1 MHAVKRI
8 AGMRIA
14 ELSRI
19 SRLPVATIKY
29 YLREGLLPQG
39 ELTAA
44 NQADYSALHLHRLRL
59 IRVLTQT
66 GGLSLTATRE
76 VLAAIDDA
84 TLSTHDML
92 STVQRALAPSRA
104 HTADAGEAR
113 AEIDRYLAALHWDAP
128 ADAPGRQVL
137 ADALVALRGLGR
149 DVDATIFD
157 PYARLADDIA
167 RRELETMPDET
178 DRAATV
184 EAMVIG
190 TVIFEA
196 ALTALRRLAHARH
209 SAHRFAPLKP
219 RRSKTGSNLGP
230 GSTTRRR
237 V

>member
-14 ELSRI
+14 ELSRV

-66 GGLSLTATRE
+66 GGLSLAATRE

-104 HTADAGEAR
+104 HT
-113 AEIDRYLAALHWDAP
+113 
-128 ADAPGRQVL
+128 

-209 SAHRFAPLKP
+209 SAHRFAPPKP

>member
-1 MHAVKRI
+1 MHAVKGS
-8 AGMRIA
+8 AGVRMA
-14 ELSRI
+14 ELSRV
-19 SRLPVATIKY
+19 SGLPVATIKY

-44 NQADYSALHLHRLRL
+44 NQAEYADSHLHRLRL

-66 GGLSLTATRE
+66 GGLSLASTRQ

-84 TLSTHDML
+84 ALPTHEML
-92 STVQRALAPSRA
+92 SMVQRAMAPSGA
-104 HTADAGEAR
+104 PTTDAGQAR
-113 AEIDRYLAALHWDAP
+113 AEVDRYLAGLRWDVP

-149 DVDATIFD
+149 DVDATVFD

-167 RRELETMPDET
+167 RQELATMPDET

-184 EAMVIG
+184 EAMVVG

-196 ALTALRRLAHARH
+196 ALAALRRLAHARH
-209 SAHRFAPLKP
+209 SAQRFGTVKP
-219 RRSKTGSNLGP
+219 RRPTKRQEPPT
-230 GSTTRRR
+230 
-237 V
+237 